1 MAKYKVIHT
10 CFEDKYSAVVVRYKG
25 RNYLGTATF
34 DNNDAEEYPVSSFLG
49 CRIAEKK
56 AVIKALRFEL
66 RKKQREYKIILE
78 FFERTK
84 SLPIAFRSQKKELAH
99 MARDIG
105 RRKRIINN
113 IEKSIQ
119 TDIDNYIAFHE
130 KRKASKE

>member
-1 MAKYKVIHT
+1 MAKYKVVHT
-10 CFEDKYSAVVVRYKG
+10 DFNNSCSVAEISYKG
-25 RNYLGTATF
+25 RNYFGFATY
-34 DNNDAEEYPVSSFLG
+34 NQNDADKYPISSFLG

-66 RKKQREYKIILE
+66 KKKQREYKIILE

-84 SLPIAFRSQKKELAH
+84 SLPIAFRCQKKELAH
-99 MARDIG
+99 MAEDIG

>member
-1 MAKYKVIHT
+1 MAKYKVVYTDFNNSCSMAKISHKGHDYFGFAT
-10 CFEDKYSAVVVRYKG
+10 YNKNDTDK
-25 RNYLGTATF
+25 
-34 DNNDAEEYPVSSFLG
+34 YPVSSFLG

-56 AVIKALRFEL
+56 AFIKALKAEL
-66 RKKQREYKIILE
+66 RKKQQEYKIICE
-78 FFERTK
+78 FFDRTK
-84 SLPIAFRSQKKELAH
+84 SLPIAFECQKKELAH
-99 MARDIG
+99 MAKDIG